1 MASIEMGTLWCD
13 LITNNEQLLEI
24 AREESSYEVE
34 GWQYIKKN
42 KLQNA
47 QDVGNLDSVKYWTDW
62 DGRFGIHREIFDSKG
77 DKGITFPTGLLDR
90 ILLRF
95 QLECDQKISILDQ
108 THPWSVHK
116 SPVEYK
122 RSFVPRDYQTDC
134 IKHIQD
140 NHIYRGIIKSPTG
153 SGKTVMGAMLIKEN
167 YVPTIIIVDKT
178 VLIEQWKKTLLDVL
192 DIPESEVGI
201 VQGRNNF
208 NPSYITITT
217 QQSLNKW
224 RKNQTKPDA
233 TEWHT
238 LMNLHGKGG
247 WGQVIRDEVH
257 HAGSEGGFET
267 MMHIK
272 GFLRWGFSATPDM
285 RQDQNLKQIGCIGE
299 IIYTI
304 GAERLI
310 AHEFLAKPEI
320 RFLPTGRLVFDWHDK
335 YRHVYR
341 EGITYNEARNRQ
353 VVHES
358 CSRAHNK
365 SVLVFVDLIEHGKLL
380 ESMMLDTAPMYG
392 VTVEFVYGN
401 HPDRDEIFERFES
414 RQTNVMIATEGLIGE
429 GYDYK
434 AIDTV
439 VIANGGKGG
448 IRSVQKIGRGMRV
461 TETKKTVLILDFADR
476 CKYLGSHA
484 KARAGIWREWKFVPD
499 ISDTPW
505 LEG

>member
-42 KLQNA
+42 KLQDAENA
-47 QDVGNLDSVKYWTDW
+47 GNADSVKYWTDW
-62 DGRFGIHREIFDSKG
+62 DGRFGVYRTIFDSKG
-77 DKGITFPTGLLDR
+77 DKGIMFPTGLLER

-95 QLECDQKISILDQ
+95 QLECDEKIAILDQ
-108 THPWSVHK
+108 MKAWSIHRDPVCYKK
-116 SPVEYK
+116 S
-122 RSFVPRDYQTDC
+122 FTARDYQNDC
-134 IKHIQD
+134 IKHIKD

-153 SGKTVMGAMLIKEN
+153 SGKTVMGAMLIKDN
-167 YVPTIIIVDKT
+167 YVPTLIIVDKT
-178 VLIEQWKKTLLDVL
+178 VLIKQWKKTLLDTL
-192 DIPESEVGI
+192 DIPESEVGT
-201 VQGRNNF
+201 VQGKAKF
-208 NPSYITITT
+208 NPSYITIIT

-224 RKNQTKPDA
+224 RKKQTE
-233 TEWHT
+233 EWHM
-238 LMNLHGKGG
+238 LMNLHGQDG

-257 HAGSEGGFET
+257 HAGSEDGFET

-285 RQDQNLKQIGCIGE
+285 RQDQNLKQIACIGE

-320 RFLPTGRLVFDWHDK
+320 KFLPTARLVFDWHDK
-335 YRHVYR
+335 YRQVYR

-353 VVHES
+353 VVNES
-358 CSRAHNK
+358 CSKAQGK

-380 ESMMLDTAPMYG
+380 ESMMSDTAPMYG
-392 VTVEFVYGN
+392 ITVEFVYGN
-401 HPDRDEIFERFES
+401 HPDRDEIFKRFES

-461 TETKKTVLILDFADR
+461 TETKKTVQILDFADR

-484 KARAGIWREWKFVPD
+484 KARAGIWREWGFEPNID
-499 ISDTPW
+499 DTPW